1 MINRNYVNVPNSDR
15 RLYDDKINTEY
26 WSNVNK
32 RYLLRIYEPLRN
44 TMEYLHRPKWVSV
57 VYMMLG
63 RDVKGYYSCVYKALK
78 EIGVIKYNKKDRVL
92 EKGPNWDRFYGSED
106 WSWFVMNTNSGIK
119 SYVKTPLNTP
129 IKKY

>member
-1 MINRNYVNVPNSDR
+1 MINRNYVNVSNSDR

-63 RDVKGYYSCVYKALK
+63 RNVKGYYSCVYKALK

>member
-44 TMEYLHRPKWVSV
+44 TIEYLHRPKWVSV

-63 RDVKGYYSCVYKALK
+63 RNVKGYYSCVYKALK

>member
-1 MINRNYVNVPNSDR
+1 MINRNYVNVSNSDR

-44 TMEYLHRPKWVSV
+44 TIEYLHRPKWVSV

-63 RDVKGYYSCVYKALK
+63 RDVRGYYSCLYKALK

>member
-15 RLYDDKINTEY
+15 RLYDEKINTEY

-44 TMEYLHRPKWVSV
+44 TIEYLHRPKWVSV

-63 RDVKGYYSCVYKALK
+63 RDVKGYYSCVYKAYITLC
-78 EIGVIKYNKKDRVL
+78 
-92 EKGPNWDRFYGSED
+92 
-106 WSWFVMNTNSGIK
+106 
-119 SYVKTPLNTP
+119 
-129 IKKY
+129 

>member
-1 MINRNYVNVPNSDR
+1 MINRNYVNVSNSDR

-44 TMEYLHRPKWVSV
+44 TIEYLHRPKWVSV

-63 RDVKGYYSCVYKALK
+63 RDVRGYYSCVYKALK

>member
-44 TMEYLHRPKWVSV
+44 TIEYLHRPKWVSV

-63 RDVKGYYSCVYKALK
+63 RDVRGYYSCVYKALK

>member
-1 MINRNYVNVPNSDR
+1 
-15 RLYDDKINTEY
+15 
-26 WSNVNK
+26 
-32 RYLLRIYEPLRN
+32 
-44 TMEYLHRPKWVSV
+44 
-57 VYMMLG
+57 MLG

>member
-44 TMEYLHRPKWVSV
+44 TIEYLHRPKWVSV

-106 WSWFVMNTNSGIK
+106 WSWFVVNTNSGIK

>member
-32 RYLLRIYEPLRN
+32 RYLLRICEPLRN
-44 TMEYLHRPKWVSV
+44 TIEYLHRPKWVSV

-63 RDVKGYYSCVYKALK
+63 RDVRGYYSCVYKALK

>member
-1 MINRNYVNVPNSDR
+1 MINRNYVFVPIPDR
-15 RLYDDKINTEY
+15 ELYNDKINTEY

-106 WSWFVMNTNSGIK
+106 WSWFVMNTNSGMK

>member
-1 MINRNYVNVPNSDR
+1 MINRNYVNVSNSDR

-44 TMEYLHRPKWVSV
+44 TIEYLHRPKWVSV

-63 RDVKGYYSCVYKALK
+63 RDVRGYYSCVYKALK
-78 EIGVIKYNKKDRVL
+78 EIGVVKYNKKDRVL

>member
-44 TMEYLHRPKWVSV
+44 TIEYLHRPKWVSV

-106 WSWFVMNTNSGIK
+106 WSWFVMNTNSGMK

>member
-1 MINRNYVNVPNSDR
+1 MINRNYVFVPIPDR
-15 RLYDDKINTEY
+15 ELYNDKINTEY

-44 TMEYLHRPKWVSV
+44 TIEYLHRPKWVSV

-63 RDVKGYYSCVYKALK
+63 RDVRGYYSCVYKALK

>member
-26 WSNVNK
+26 WSNINK

-44 TMEYLHRPKWVSV
+44 TIEYLHRPKWVSV

>member
-32 RYLLRIYEPLRN
+32 RYLLRIYEPLLL
-44 TMEYLHRPKWVSV
+44 TMDNYIRPKWVSV
-57 VYMMLG
+57 VSMMLG

>member
-1 MINRNYVNVPNSDR
+1 MINRNYVIVPIPDR
-15 RLYDDKINTEY
+15 ELYNDKINTEY

-44 TMEYLHRPKWVSV
+44 TIEYLHRPKWVSV

-63 RDVKGYYSCVYKALK
+63 RDVRGYYSCVYKALK

>member
-15 RLYDDKINTEY
+15 ELYNDKINTEY

-44 TMEYLHRPKWVSV
+44 TIEYLHRPKWVSV

>member
-15 RLYDDKINTEY
+15 ELYNDKINTEY

-44 TMEYLHRPKWVSV
+44 TIEYLHRPKWVSV

-63 RDVKGYYSCVYKALK
+63 RDVRGYYSCVYKALK

>member
-1 MINRNYVNVPNSDR
+1 MINRNYVNVSNSDR

-44 TMEYLHRPKWVSV
+44 TIEYLHRPKWVSV

>member
-1 MINRNYVNVPNSDR
+1 MINRNYVFVPIPDR
-15 RLYDDKINTEY
+15 ELYNDKINTEY

-44 TMEYLHRPKWVSV
+44 TIEYLHRPKWVSV

>member
-1 MINRNYVNVPNSDR
+1 MINRNYVNVSNSDR

>member
-44 TMEYLHRPKWVSV
+44 TIEYLHRPKWVSV

>member
-1 MINRNYVNVPNSDR
+1 MINRNYVNVSNSDR

-63 RDVKGYYSCVYKALK
+63 RDVRGYYSCVYKALK